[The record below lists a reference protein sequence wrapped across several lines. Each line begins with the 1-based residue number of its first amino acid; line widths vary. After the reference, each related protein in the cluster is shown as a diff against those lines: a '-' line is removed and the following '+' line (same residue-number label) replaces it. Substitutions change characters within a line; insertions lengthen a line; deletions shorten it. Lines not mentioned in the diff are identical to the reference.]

1 MERETPYSPRQR
13 TALVLTGT
21 GTAGAYHAG
30 VLRALHEAGVKI
42 DLVAGRGMG
51 AVGALFTAVDAAPR
65 LWEANGLWLGKQTTV
80 DGLYE
85 WRLVWRLAGWALV
98 AACVALFLPIAAL
111 ILGAAV
117 YPLLLL
123 FELIAPV
130 TAGALTLTLTSALS
144 DAFSGGLLSAL
155 VSRIA
160 TAALLVFVGALVFGY
175 VNDRLRR
182 PRRRATGAPWWQALG
197 APMSTQRV
205 ASWATN
211 GFWGFIHGV
220 TSVPKP
226 PAADLSQRYS
236 ELLGENLGQPGY
248 RELIVTAHDLDTRRD
263 LVFGLLSE
271 SNRAR
276 FFGYGQA
283 ADDDS
288 RRAELVDLAGT
299 GRHHAM
305 DAIAA
310 SLSVPMLT
318 EPHLLTFGTDTF
330 WRGESHRLCDRPASL
345 VRLLEEVSAAGVEQV
360 ILVSADAPLSRA
372 HALGARQMDPRAM
385 VAEYLAGEETAATRD
400 SVTALFDRFSG
411 LFQIQ
416 PTHNPIGPFAFSG
429 AYDERSDRVQPLKEL
444 MDRGYED
451 AYRQFIEPV
460 VGASGE
466 QLEQRD
472 RDLPRL
478 SDVSDSSAPISEMLA
493 GLD

>member
-1 MERETPYSPRQR
+1 VERETPYSPRQR

-65 LWEANGLWLGKQTTV
+65 LWEANGLWLGKQAV
-80 DGLYE
+80 AGLYE

-98 AACVALFLPIAAL
+98 AACVSLFLPIAAL
-111 ILGAAV
+111 ILGAVV

-123 FELIAPV
+123 FELLAPV
-130 TAGALTLTLTSALS
+130 AAGALTLRLTSALS
-144 DAFSGGLLSAL
+144 DAFSGGLVSAL

-175 VNDRLRR
+175 VSDRLRR
-182 PRRRATGAPWWQALG
+182 PRRRAVGAPWWQALG

-226 PAADLSQRYS
+226 PSADLSQRYS

-248 RELIVTAHDLDTRRD
+248 RELIITAHDLDTRRD
-263 LVFGLLSE
+263 IVFGLIADA
-271 SNRAR
+271 NRAR
-276 FFGYGQA
+276 FFGQA
-283 ADDDS
+283 TDENG
-288 RRAELVDLAGT
+288 RGAELVDLAGS

-310 SLSVPMLT
+310 ALSVPMLT

-330 WRGESHRLCDRPASL
+330 WCGESHRLCDRPASL

-360 ILVSADAPLSRA
+360 ILASADAPLSRA

-400 SVTALFDRFSG
+400 SLIALFDRFSG

-429 AYDERSDRVQPLKEL
+429 AYDERSDRLQSLREL

-472 RDLPRL
+472 TPRL
-478 SDVSDSSAPISEMLA
+478 SESSGSAAPISEMLA